1 MTNVSPVSI
10 ENTPLPGVTVK
21 SAFWIIGGLVSIFA
35 SVIMTYASIM
45 NKMDKSEDAITEIK
59 RGKEITDMQIR
70 SIEVQLQTME
80 IRLVRLETQLKTKE

>member
-1 MTNVSPVSI
+1 MTSSPPASF
-10 ENTPLPGVTVK
+10 ENTPLPGITVK

-45 NKMDKSEDAITEIK
+45 SKMDKSQDAIAEMK

-70 SIEVQLQTME
+70 AIEVQLQTME
-80 IRLVRLETQLKTKE
+80 IRLVRLETQFKTKE

>member
-1 MTNVSPVSI
+1 MTNVNPASF
-10 ENTPLPGVTVK
+10 ENTTIPGVTVR

-35 SVIMTYASIM
+35 SVIMTYASIV
-45 NKMDKSEDAITEIK
+45 NKMDKSQEAIAEMK

-70 SIEVQLQTME
+70 AIEVQLQTME